1 MLTVE
6 VVKLSRRVWAVVVLD
21 ELLTSMVVYTTV
33 VVWDQPEL
41 M

>member
-33 VVWDQPEL
+33 VVWDQAEL

>member
-1 MLTVE
+1 MLTVD
-6 VVKLSRRVWAVVVLD
+6 VVKLSRRVWAVVVAD